1 MMMAEMAVAVPLV
14 LASGEQGMFH
24 LPSAEEVRMQ
34 PISRVGNEV
43 GWPFS
48 VHEGMLSCVWSAGQR
63 VVMFFE
69 GRPKGLDVDDT
80 FEPRGVIVTTDP
92 MQLTLGNMA
101 NRALFRD
108 AATVEE
114 RLRLVAPF
122 VTMGRKLCDQ
132 PAGARVGH
140 GEL

>member
-1 MMMAEMAVAVPLV
+1 MMMAEMAVAMPLM
-14 LASGEQGMFH
+14 LAGEQGMFH
-24 LPSAEEVRMQ
+24 MPSAEEVRLQ
-34 PISRVGNEV
+34 PIARAGNEA

-48 VHEGMLSCVWSAGQR
+48 VDEGMLACVWGGGQK

-69 GRPKGLDVDDT
+69 DRPKGLDEDED
-80 FEPRGVIVTTDP
+80 FNPRGVIVTTDP
-92 MQLTLGNMA
+92 MQLTLGNIA

-108 AATVEE
+108 SADVAE

-122 VTMGRKLCDQ
+122 VTMGQKLCDQ
-132 PAGARVGH
+132 PPGARVGH

>member
-1 MMMAEMAVAVPLV
+1 MMAEVAVAVPLM
-14 LASGEQGMFH
+14 LAGEQGMFH
-24 LPSAEEVRMQ
+24 FPTPEEVRLQ
-34 PISRVGNEV
+34 PISRAGNEA

-48 VHEGMLSCVWSAGQR
+48 IDEGTLACVWSAGQK

-69 GRPKGLDVDDT
+69 SKPDDLDEDET
-80 FEPRGVIVTTDP
+80 FKPSGVIVTTDP

-101 NRALFRD
+101 NRDLFR
-108 AATVEE
+108 ASASVEE
-114 RLRLVAPF
+114 RMALVAPF
-122 VTMGRKLCDQ
+122 VTMGQKLCDQ